1 MNTIDKEDSL
11 KLLNV
16 SGRYNN
22 CFYNALYLVIKD
34 NDIFKM
40 TTKCYNI
47 NNGTKLRKYLC
58 ENIIGRSHKN
68 FLEYLKLAK
77 TLLTALENGNTSLE
91 IHDVANML
99 SVNVAE
105 LESLKK
111 AGILTT
117 NLESDG
123 GIQNL
128 LETHLKV
135 GSRMPSESE
144 RKMVL
149 SYILQAYNIV
159 ITEIILGAKT
169 GDANNP
175 DKTLDTI
182 YKYVYKKHHIKN
194 LSQQSFDLILLKTM
208 KEDIKISNV
217 ISKIKDRIFSKT
229 NNLLKNIRK
238 PGDQLKFAV
247 FINDTRH
254 YQVLKIN
261 RKIVNNYGE
270 LIEFILPKNNF
281 TFSQKSIRSRTR

>member
-22 CFYNALYLVIKD
+22 CFYNSVYLVIKD

-40 TTKCYNI
+40 TTKSYNI
-47 NNGTKLRKYLC
+47 TNGTKLRKYLC
-58 ENIIGRSHKN
+58 ENIVDRSTKN
-68 FLEYLKLAK
+68 FVEYLKLAK

-99 SVNVAE
+99 SVNVTE

-117 NLESDG
+117 NLESEA

-128 LETHLKV
+128 LEKHLKV

-149 SYILQAYNIV
+149 SYILYAYNIV

-182 YKYVYKKHHIKN
+182 YKYVYKKHHIKK
-194 LSQQSFDLILLKTM
+194 LSQQSIDLILLKTM

-229 NNLLKNIRK
+229 NNILKNIRK
-238 PGDQLKFAV
+238 PGDQLQFAV
-247 FINDTRH
+247 FINDMRH

-261 RKIVNNYGE
+261 RKIVNNYNE

>member
-47 NNGTKLRKYLC
+47 KNGTKLRKYLC

-77 TLLTALENGNTSLE
+77 TLLTSLENGNTSLE

-105 LESLKK
+105 LESLKN

-182 YKYVYKKHHIKN
+182 YKYVYKKHRIKN

-238 PGDQLKFAV
+238 PGNQLKFAV
-247 FINDTRH
+247 FINDMRH

-270 LIEFILPKNNF
+270 LIEFLLPKNNF